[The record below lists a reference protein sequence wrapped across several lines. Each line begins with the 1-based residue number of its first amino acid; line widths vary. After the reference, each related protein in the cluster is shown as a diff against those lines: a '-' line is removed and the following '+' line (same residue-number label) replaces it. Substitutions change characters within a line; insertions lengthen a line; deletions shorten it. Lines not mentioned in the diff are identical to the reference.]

1 LTATAATIL
10 GQPSLVMGLR
20 FRKSQ
25 VRVLRNLIDWIEGN
39 DVPGIDVS
47 LYRKAMEAA
56 AEGEPLLVHC
66 DGREEVEEMAAAFVR
81 LGLARPTID
90 ELAGR

>member
-1 LTATAATIL
+1 MTATL
-10 GQPSLVMGLR
+10 LDNPSLVMGLR

-25 VRVLRNLIDWIEGN
+25 VRVLRNLVEWVEGN

-56 AEGEPLLVHC
+56 AAGEPLLVHC
-66 DGREEVEEMAAAFVR
+66 NGREEVEAMAAAFVR
-81 LGLARPTID
+81 LGVARPTID